1 MAVSNCLPGRLFIRL
16 CVCRQ
21 RQLVGRWLMT
31 GAVGGDPLRCRDIW
45 TMVVPYNSSAVKTP
59 PSPMQ
64 FMLAAGAYSWRP
76 QVTISNTTSLTT
88 VKTVVRKHTANSSRI
103 MQLNSPGGSTLQWRA
118 GRDLLCAVAV
128 AIYVRKGHVGFC
140 SFPAVRQYRYR
151 CLTAQRC
158 YVHFLTTVRF

>member
-45 TMVVPYNSSAVKTP
+45 TMVVPYNSSAIKTP

-88 VKTVVRKHTANSSRI
+88 VKTVVRK
-103 MQLNSPGGSTLQWRA
+103 L
-118 GRDLLCAVAV
+118 
-128 AIYVRKGHVGFC
+128 
-140 SFPAVRQYRYR
+140 
-151 CLTAQRC
+151 
-158 YVHFLTTVRF
+158 